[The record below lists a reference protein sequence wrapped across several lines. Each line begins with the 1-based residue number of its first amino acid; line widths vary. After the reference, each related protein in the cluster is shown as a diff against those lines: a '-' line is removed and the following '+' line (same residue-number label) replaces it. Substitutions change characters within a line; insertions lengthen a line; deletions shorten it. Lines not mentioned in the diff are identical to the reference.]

1 MKYKVV
7 KPITLQGVYNVGDKS
22 CFAFM
27 EMFDDM
33 LRWCFFKWGMTTQ
46 FFAVID
52 FNVLE
57 AELDKHPKCRDFL
70 LGGCFIEKVEEVFY
84 SVGDRFRHSSGNE
97 FLLAH
102 VGSGGLVQLIRANG
116 RGFYSQSNVHVE
128 DVYKITKEEFAKVVY
143 NNSEY
148 FTKIEEGK

>member
-1 MKYKVV
+1 MKYKAIR
-7 KPITLQGVYNVGDKS
+7 PITLQGVYNVGDKS
-22 CFAFM
+22 GFAFM

-57 AELDKHPKCRDFL
+57 PELEKRTKWRDFL
-70 LGGCFIEKVEEVFY
+70 LGGGFIEKVKEEVFC
-84 SVGDRFRHSSGNE
+84 SVGDRFRHSGGNE

-102 VGSGGLVQLIRANG
+102 VGGGELVQLIRANG
-116 RGFYSQSNVHVE
+116 RVSTVNLM
-128 DVYKITKEEFAKVVY
+128 
-143 NNSEY
+143 
-148 FTKIEEGK
+148 